1 MTTRTERPVTTDHPI
16 CRNGLAG
23 WATFLNRT
31 ARSLNRIGAL
41 TPTPVSSARRMAALI
56 NPQSDRTVVELGAGT
71 GAISSQIGARLGP
84 GARHIA
90 IEREPDLLAVVARTA
105 PWAERIHADAGALC
119 DTLAEQGIA
128 TADVVISSL
137 PWGLFAVDQQHQILD
152 QVTQLLT
159 DDGLFATIVLRPT
172 RLTQRTRA
180 FRASL
185 RESFTDVTISP
196 TLWRNFP
203 PARLYVCR
211 GPRRASSVEDGSSA
225 REGISPTE

>member
-1 MTTRTERPVTTDHPI
+1 MTTRTERPVTTDRPD
-16 CRNGLAG
+16 RRLAG

-31 ARSLNRIGAL
+31 ARNLNRIGAL

-56 NPQSDRTVVELGAGT
+56 NPESDLTVVELGAGT
-71 GAISSQIGARLGP
+71 GAISSQIGARLGS

-105 PWAERIHADAGALC
+105 PWAQRIHADAGTLC
-119 DTLAEQGIA
+119 DTLAKQEIT
-128 TADVVISSL
+128 TADVIISSL
-137 PWGLFAVDQQHQILD
+137 PWGLFSVNQQRQVLD
-152 QVTQLLT
+152 QTTQLLT

-172 RLTQRTRA
+172 RLTPRTRA

-185 RESFTDVTISP
+185 RESFTHVTISP

-211 GPRRASSVEDGSSA
+211 GPRRATPVDDGSSA
-225 REGISPTE
+225 SEGTNPTE